1 MATPVPR
8 ASGPFPTRIYNFG
21 SLTIVLNTILC
32 FIATKRLW
40 ARMLLCEQLKIHYAP
55 EDIAEA
61 HNIVIELSDARRP
74 RLTTRDT
81 KRMIN
86 VTVHTML
93 DDLVDNKNIIASTT
107 EVPSDKIPPVKK
119 QEISTPFTKIF
130 TKTKSE
136 GTQTHTVPADPT
148 SGNSLNV
155 LQNKVDVLMVMFMK
169 QQATLNSLFENEE
182 GMPWRSPARKSAP
195 RPPPPPGNA
204 TTNPVPPEP
213 DVITGQCYAA
223 LQARDPADASEPR
236 IPPRPARRQN
246 PPSRPPHSSATEK
259 MSNKETQVTPTRNN
273 TRNSK
278 SRNKRNNRREN
289 DKPEN
294 TVPPPPT
301 ALNREWS
308 DAKYHHVPGVPQ
320 PDSSNTAPVV
330 INNNDSHN
338 HVRHETS
345 NPSNV
350 DADGF
355 TLVEKRKEK
364 KEDKIEQRSI
374 NKPLQG
380 AAKPE
385 VYLYITNCHTD
396 TEKADI
402 ENHLLVHQVTTLKH
416 HGSLRPTWLPREISV
431 LVICGIY
438 FPPRAPTEESL
449 RKHIIGNVF
458 ILQAK
463 YGNPFFVIL
472 GDLNTFSDYEIT
484 SVLNFKL
491 VVSFATCGKNILDKI
506 ITNKEHFYERPTSLP
521 PLGNSD
527 HLSLLWVPKKYQ
539 APTQLKGTKLI
550 RRFPDFKIREF
561 RSWITHHDWADVLN
575 APDSNTKCQLF
586 FYKSVWNQVDNCFP
600 LKRTSTHHQ
609 DRPWVTNRIKDLI
622 LARQKAYKTKN
633 IDATK
638 YLAKKVRQEIRW
650 AKKNYHKQIID
661 KISDANPK
669 SWYSH
674 IRNLIGDKRSDSYLS
689 HISEIADST
698 ESAVNIINCHFA
710 NINKLLPP
718 LQSAE
723 LPTYLTSRPLQ
734 AIVSEYDVYQ
744 HLRRIAKSKSP
755 DDILPRLLREFA
767 PELATPLCDIFNCS
781 ITEGVVPDL
790 WKRAITVPIPKT
802 SPPNSLDGLMPISL
816 TPIPCK
822 ILERII
828 AKELWKIFAH
838 KLDHRQFGNTKDRST
853 VHYLV
858 DLINYITS
866 NVDKILEVTTVTID
880 LRKALDLIDHTTL
893 VKKMISM
900 GFHKGWV
907 KWISSFINLR
917 SLRTRANN
925 QISDEID
932 LHCGVPQ
939 VTVLDPLLFLIMVH
953 DKIPHV
959 KIYKYVDDMTLA
971 LTHQPGFKFNKL
983 ADSGSTLKI
992 GEELVTR
999 AKEVNLLGTV
1009 FSDDLKW
1016 FANTKLKSFG
1026 ASQEDL
1032 LRIWTTLLRPVCEY
1046 AAPVWHSSI
1055 TNFEKIKLEK
1065 LQKRA
1070 LHIILGSNYT
1080 TYTEALNQLQ
1090 IPSLED
1096 RRKSLTKKFAHIF
1109 TSTRHRHLLPDASI
1123 LNHEDVNNKLCE
1135 PKCHTSRYYM
1145 STIPYCI
1152 RHLNDNFV
1160 K

>member
-1 MATPVPR
+1 MFDQND
-8 ASGPFPTRIYNFG
+8 S
-21 SLTIVLNTILC
+21 STI
-32 FIATKRLW
+32 
-40 ARMLLCEQLKIHYAP
+40 AP
-55 EDIAEA
+55 ANA
-61 HNIVIELSDARRP
+61 RP
-74 RLTTRDT
+74 RRTLPSIYLANACCLT
-81 KRMIN
+81 
-86 VTVHTML
+86 
-93 DDLVDNKNIIASTT
+93 
-107 EVPSDKIPPVKK
+107 
-119 QEISTPFTKIF
+119 
-130 TKTKSE
+130 
-136 GTQTHTVPADPT
+136 
-148 SGNSLNV
+148 
-155 LQNKVDVLMVMFMK
+155 NKVDELDVIMK
-169 QQATLNSLFENEE
+169 QNTIDIAVITETWFKDDTLNIGTIQGYHLFNKIRQ
-182 GMPWRSPARKSAP
+182 GRK
-195 RPPPPPGNA
+195 GGGVGIYIKD
-204 TTNPVPPEP
+204 T
-213 DVITGQCYAA
+213 
-223 LQARDPADASEPR
+223 
-236 IPPRPARRQN
+236 IPCN
-246 PPSRPPHSSATEK
+246 TIKSICPPSDDL
-259 MSNKETQVTPTRNN
+259 ETLWLAV
-273 TRNSK
+273 
-278 SRNKRNNRREN
+278 
-289 DKPEN
+289 
-294 TVPPPPT
+294 
-301 ALNREWS
+301 
-308 DAKYHHVPGVPQ
+308 
-320 PDSSNTAPVV
+320 
-330 INNNDSHN
+330 
-338 HVRHETS
+338 
-345 NPSNV
+345 
-350 DADGF
+350 
-355 TLVEKRKEK
+355 
-364 KEDKIEQRSI
+364 
-374 NKPLQG
+374 
-380 AAKPE
+380 
-385 VYLYITNCHTD
+385 
-396 TEKADI
+396 
-402 ENHLLVHQVTTLKH
+402 
-416 HGSLRPTWLPREISV
+416 RPTWLPREISV

-449 RKHIIGNVF
+449 REHIIENVF

-484 SVLNFKL
+484 SVLNFKQ
-491 VVSFATCGKNILDKI
+491 VVSFATRGKNTLDKI
-506 ITNKEHFYERPTSLP
+506 ITNKEHFYESPTSLP

-550 RRFPDFKIREF
+550 RRFPDSKIREF
-561 RSWITHHDWADVLN
+561 GSWITHHDWADVLN
-575 APDSNTKCQLF
+575 APDPNTKCQL

-609 DRPWVTNRIKDLI
+609 DKPWVTNRIKDLI

-638 YLAKKVRQEIRW
+638 YLAKKVRQEIRS

-689 HISEIADST
+689 HISEIADSP
-698 ESAVNIINCHFA
+698 ESAANIINCHFA

-723 LPTYLTSRPLQ
+723 LPTYLPSRPLQ

-755 DDILPRLLREFA
+755 GPDDIPPRLLREFA

-802 SPPNSLDGLMPISL
+802 NPPNSLDDLRPISL

-828 AKELWKIFAH
+828 AKELWKIFAP
-838 KLDHRQFGNTKDRST
+838 KLDHRQFGNTKGSST

-866 NVDKILEVTTVTID
+866 NVDKRLEVTTVTID
-880 LRKALDLIDHTTL
+880 LRKAFDLIDHTTL
-893 VKKMISM
+893 IKKMISL
-900 GFHKGWV
+900 GFHEGWV

-917 SLRTRANN
+917 SQRTRANN

-939 VTVLDPLLFLIMVH
+939 GTVLGPLLFLIMVNE

-971 LTHQPGFKFNKL
+971 LAHQPGQGNTLLQDALKQVSEWASTNKMSVNTKKCTETKFKFNKL

-992 GEELVTR
+992 GEELLTR

-1009 FSDDLKW
+1009 ISDDLKW
-1016 FANTKLKSFG
+1016 FANTKKLISKCGRKFFMLTKLKSFG

-1032 LRIWTTLLRPVCEY
+1032 LRIWTTFLRPVCEY

-1055 TNFEKIKLEK
+1055 TNFEKIKLER

-1070 LHIILGSNYT
+1070 LRIILGSNYT

-1096 RRKSLTKKFAHIF
+1096 RRKSLTEKFAHNIF
-1109 TSTRHRHLLPDASI
+1109 TSTRHRHLLPDLRQSSRQ
-1123 LNHEDVNNKLCE
+1123 LREDVNNKLCE